1 MLGWIL
7 PCLLL
12 AAAGSPLEIAVDP
25 RPGASF
31 GLVLSGPAGSA
42 GAGEFRGGVR
52 LNGSQVEMPLAG
64 RAELAGDRLRLAAT
78 VRYADVPAD
87 WLSHHRPE
95 AFDYR
100 VRAEVAGAGT
110 VSWEGAL
117 AWSDISFAG
126 GREALSRFVALGSLE
141 LTSLSATRTE
151 GRGVLSVTNPFAFP
165 ITIAAAE
172 YRLRVNGNEIGGGAA
187 KGRIMKAGKKNAA
200 LELPFRLDEKAFKAA
215 AGDSWVVG
223 ASLDAGVSGSLTL
236 RLPAGDV
243 ALPFDFPRRL
253 GTDGARSGVFS
264 HPAGATSLSPN

>member
-12 AAAGSPLEIAVDP
+12 AAAGPPLEIAVDP

-31 GLVLSGPAGSA
+31 GLVLSGPARSA
-42 GAGEFRGGVR
+42 GAGEFGGGVR

-95 AFDYR
+95 AFDCR

-151 GRGVLSVTNPFAFP
+151 GRGVLSVTDPFAFS

-172 YRLRVNGNEIGGGAA
+172 YRLRVTGNEIGGGAA
-187 KGRIMKAGKKNAA
+187 NGRIMKAGKKNAA
-200 LELPFRLDEKAFKAA
+200 LELPFRLDEKTFKAA

-253 GTDGARSGVFS
+253 
-264 HPAGATSLSPN
+264 